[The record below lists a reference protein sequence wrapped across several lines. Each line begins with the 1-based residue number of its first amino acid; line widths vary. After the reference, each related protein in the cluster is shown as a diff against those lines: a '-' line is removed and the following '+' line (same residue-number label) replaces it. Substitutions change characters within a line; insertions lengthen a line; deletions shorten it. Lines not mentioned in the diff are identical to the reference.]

1 MFIWPAR
8 AVMGGNMTKRRIIGA
23 VSFALVASVLAAAC
37 GGGSDS
43 GGGDGT
49 PKKGGTIRILTSG
62 EQIAHLDPQ
71 RNYTGSDLAF
81 AGTTMHRSL
90 TSYKFAAG
98 DEGMEITGDLAT
110 DTGSY
115 TNDGKTW
122 SFTLRDGITFEDGS
136 AITCADVAYGVS
148 RSFATDVITD
158 GPTYAIS
165 YIDAGEY
172 PGPYKATAEQQAA
185 YDKAV
190 QCDGNTITFNL
201 KNPVADFNYTTT
213 LLTFSPV
220 PKAKDNGEGYDMNP
234 VSSGPYKI
242 ESYEVGKALVLVRNE
257 NWNPESDELR
267 KAYADSIIYE
277 FGLEEATIDER
288 MIADAGDDQFAVSE
302 GIQPENL
309 QTIFE
314 GDEALK
320 SRAVDYYDPYVS
332 YTNLNNER
340 LSCYEVRK
348 AIYLAL
354 DRDALRKASGGP
366 YTGDFAD
373 GFIKPALA
381 LDYAKSKMPEGLNE
395 DGTANVEAAKAAAAE
410 AKTKCPDV
418 AALAESGLNFYYPD
432 TPVWQKALAIW
443 QDNLGAIGY
452 KIKPEAVEA
461 SQYWPTVMN
470 PETQYD
476 IARGGW
482 APDWANASTVIPEL
496 FTTGGGF
503 NLTRNAKDADYAEF
517 ESLVTAA
524 RNNLDRTAQGKQW
537 QELNQYVVDRLWAL
551 PGTFLKAQSMWG
563 SQVGNTFQ
571 WGPFGA
577 FCFGNLYVK

>member
-1 MFIWPAR
+1 
-8 AVMGGNMTKRRIIGA
+8 MTKRRIIGA
-23 VSFALVASVLAAAC
+23 VSFALAASVLAAAC

-43 GGGDGT
+43 GSGDGEA
-49 PKKGGTIRILTSG
+49 KKGGTIRILSNG

-81 AGTTMHRSL
+81 AGSTMHRSL
-90 TSYKFAAG
+90 TSYKFEEGDAG
-98 DEGMEITGDLAT
+98 TEITGDLAT
-110 DTGSY
+110 DTGTAS
-115 TNDGKTW
+115 NEGKTW
-122 SFTLRDGITFEDGS
+122 AFTLRDGITFEDGS

-165 YIDAGEY
+165 YIDVEEY
-172 PGPYKATAEQQAA
+172 PGPYTATAEQQAA

-190 QCDGNTITFNL
+190 ACDGNTITFNL

-220 PKAKDNGEGYDMNP
+220 PKAKDNGEKYDMNP

-242 ESYEVGKALVLVRNE
+242 ESYEIGKSLVLVRNE
-257 NWNPESDELR
+257 NWNEDSDDLR

-314 GDEALK
+314 SGDEALK
-320 SRAVDYYDPYVS
+320 ARAIDYYDPYVS
-332 YTNLNNER
+332 YTNLNNEN

-354 DRDALRKASGGP
+354 DREALRKATGGP

-373 GFIKPALA
+373 GFVKPALA
-381 LDYAKSKMPEGLNE
+381 LDYAKSTMPEGYNT
-395 DGTANVEAAKAAAAE
+395 DGSANVEAAKAAVAAAE
-410 AKTKCPDV
+410 TKCPDV
-418 AALAESGLNFYYPD
+418 VARAKSGLNFYYPD
-432 TPVWQKALAIW
+432 VPTWQKALAIW
-443 QDNLGAIGY
+443 QDNLGAIGF
-452 KIKPEAVEA
+452 KINPEAVEA
-461 SQYWPTVMN
+461 SQYWSTVLN
-470 PETQYD
+470 PETDYD

-503 NLTRNAKDADYAEF
+503 NLTRNSKDADYAEF
-517 ESLVTAA
+517 EGLVNAA
-524 RNNLDRTAQGKQW
+524 RINLDRTAQGKQW

-551 PGTFLKAQSMWG
+551 PGSFLKAQSIWG
-563 SQVGNTFQ
+563 SKVGNTFQ

>member
-1 MFIWPAR
+1 
-8 AVMGGNMTKRRIIGA
+8 MGGNMTKRRIIGA

-81 AGTTMHRSL
+81 AGSTMHRSL

>member
-1 MFIWPAR
+1 M
-8 AVMGGNMTKRRIIGA
+8 KRRILGA
-23 VSFALVASVLAAAC
+23 VGFALAASVIAASC

-43 GGGDGT
+43 GGDGGT

-71 RNYTGSDLAF
+71 RNYTGTDLAF
-81 AGTTMHRSL
+81 AGSTMHRTL
-90 TSYKFAAG
+90 TSYKYAPGDAG
-98 DEGMEITGDLAT
+98 SEVTADLAT
-110 DTGSY
+110 DTGTV
-115 TNDGKTW
+115 TNEGKTW

-136 AITCADVAYGVS
+136 EITCADVAYGVS
-148 RSFATDVITD
+148 RTFATDVITD

-165 YIDAGEY
+165 YIDVADY

-185 YDKAV
+185 FDKAV
-190 QCDGNTITFNL
+190 ACDGKTITFNL
-201 KNPVADFNYTTT
+201 QIPVADFNYTTT
-213 LLTFSPV
+213 LLSFSPV
-220 PKAKDNGEGYDMNP
+220 PKAKDTGEKYDMSP

-242 ESYEVGKALVLVRNE
+242 ESYEPGKALVLVRNE
-257 NWNPESDELR
+257 NWSKDSDPVR
-267 KAYADSIIYE
+267 NGYADSIIYE
-277 FGLEEATIDER
+277 FGLEESVIDER

-309 QTIFE
+309 SAVFDNPDI
-314 GDEALK
+314 AK
-320 SRAVDYYDPYVS
+320 RAISYYDPFVS
-332 YTNLNNER
+332 YTNLSVKN
-340 LSCYEVRK
+340 LSCVEVRR

-381 LDYAKSKMPEGLNE
+381 LDYKKSTLPEGLNE
-395 DGTANVEAAKAAAAE
+395 DGTANVEAAQASVDA
-410 AKTKCPDV
+410 AKTACPDV
-418 AALAESGLNFYYPD
+418 VKRAEAGLKFYYPD

-443 QDNLGAIGY
+443 IDSLGKIGF
-452 KIKPEAVEA
+452 KLKPEAVEP

-470 PETQYD
+470 PETDYD
-476 IARGGW
+476 IVRGGW

-496 FTTGGGF
+496 FSTSGGF
-503 NLTRNAKDADYAEF
+503 NLTRNGDDPDYAEF
-517 ESLVTAA
+517 QQKVDAA
-524 RNNLDRTAQGKQW
+524 RAELDRVKQGKMW

-551 PGTFLKAQSMWG
+551 PGTFLKAQSIWG
-563 SQVGNTFQ
+563 SKVGNTYQ

-577 FCFGNLYVK
+577 FNFGELYVKS

>member
-1 MFIWPAR
+1 
-8 AVMGGNMTKRRIIGA
+8 
-23 VSFALVASVLAAAC
+23 
-37 GGGSDS
+37 
-43 GGGDGT
+43 
-49 PKKGGTIRILTSG
+49 
-62 EQIAHLDPQ
+62 
-71 RNYTGSDLAF
+71 
-81 AGTTMHRSL
+81 
-90 TSYKFAAG
+90 
-98 DEGMEITGDLAT
+98 
-110 DTGSY
+110 
-115 TNDGKTW
+115 
-122 SFTLRDGITFEDGS
+122 LRDGITFEDGS

-172 PGPYKATAEQQAA
+172 PGPYKATAEQQTA

>member
-1 MFIWPAR
+1 
-8 AVMGGNMTKRRIIGA
+8 MTKRRIIGA
-23 VSFALVASVLAAAC
+23 VSFALVASVLAASC

-43 GGGDGT
+43 DGEDGEA
-49 PKKGGTIRILTSG
+49 KKGGTIRILSSG
-62 EQIAHLDPQ
+62 EQITHLDPQ
-71 RNYTGSDLAF
+71 RNYTGTDLAF
-81 AGTTMHRSL
+81 AGSTMHRSL
-90 TSYKFAAG
+90 TSYKYEAG
-98 DEGMEITGDLAT
+98 DAGSEIEGDLAT
-110 DTGSY
+110 DTGTVS
-115 TNDGKTW
+115 DEGKTW
-122 SFTLRDGITFEDGS
+122 AFTLRDGITFEDGS

-148 RSFATDVITD
+148 RSFATDTITD

-165 YIDAGEY
+165 YIDVEDY

-185 YDKAV
+185 YDEAV
-190 QCDGNTITFNL
+190 ACEGNTITFHL

-213 LLTFSPV
+213 MLTFSPV
-220 PKAKDNGEGYDMNP
+220 PKASDTGEKYDMSP

-242 ESYEVGKALVLVRNE
+242 ESYEIGKSLVLVRNE
-257 NWNPESDELR
+257 NWNADSDPLR

-288 MIADAGDDQFAVSE
+288 MIADVGDDQTAVAE

-320 SRAVDYYDPYVS
+320 SRAIDYYDPFVS

-348 AIYLAL
+348 AIYLAI
-354 DRDALRKASGGP
+354 DRDALRKAGGGP
-366 YTGDFAD
+366 YTGDYAD

-381 LDYAKSKMPEGLNE
+381 LDYAKSTMPEGLNE
-395 DGTANVEAAKAAAAE
+395 DGTANVEAAKAAVAE
-410 AKTKCPDV
+410 AETKCPDV
-418 AALAESGLNFYYPD
+418 VKLAQDGLNFYYPD

-443 QDNLGAIGY
+443 QDGMKAIGF
-452 KIKPEAVEA
+452 KINPEAVEA
-461 SQYWPTVMN
+461 SNYWPTVMN

-503 NLTRNAKDADYAEF
+503 NLTRNSKDPDYAEF
-517 ESLVTAA
+517 EGLVNEA
-524 RNNLDRTAQGKQW
+524 RTNLDRVAQGKQW
-537 QELNQYVVDRLWAL
+537 QKLNQYVVDRLWAL
-551 PGTFLKAQSMWG
+551 PGTFLKAQSIWG
-563 SQVGNTFQ
+563 SKVGNTFQ